1 MNKGIEQIFIQK
13 IKDSGISVDQV
24 WSSFKKSKDN
34 LVPAIAQD
42 FTTRD
47 ILMLAYMDQDAFEKT
62 LETGIMHYHS
72 RSRNKL
78 WMKGESS
85 GNVQRVV
92 EARIDCDLDTM
103 VFLVEQTGPAC
114 HTGAKNCFY
123 RSIEELAVEPEE
135 E

>member
-13 IKDSGISVDQV
+13 IKDSGISADQV
-24 WSSFKKSKDN
+24 WSSFKKSKDK